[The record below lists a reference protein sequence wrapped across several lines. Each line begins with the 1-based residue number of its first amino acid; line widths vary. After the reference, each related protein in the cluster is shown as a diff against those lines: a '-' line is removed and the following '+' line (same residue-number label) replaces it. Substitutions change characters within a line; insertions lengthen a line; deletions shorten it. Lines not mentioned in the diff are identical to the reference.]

1 MTGHIRKREQGATAL
16 LIVIFALLLFTIVT
30 VGFMRAMVQDQQQS
44 NDSELS
50 RGAYDSALAG
60 VEDGKRVLT
69 QCVVNGVQAACDAI
83 DAEKCTTIGDAG
95 IVTPAS
101 GSQTDGEV
109 YVKRTAAGDGTD
121 FQQAYTC
128 IKIDRNTNDYVN
140 TLAADTSHVFPLRVS
155 DTESFD
161 TIELSWVA
169 PAKGQATRAVTRPG
183 MLASPPLPT
192 LVGWG
197 SDTPPI
203 MRVQV
208 MQYTDKNVK
217 LRDFDENGGSQTLFI
232 YPSNGGNLTTQFSVD
247 GRRSGTQRPVYAP
260 CSPGAPQPPIDGYY
274 CKVRIQ
280 MTKAV
285 SGNATDTD
293 RRAYLRLTSLYAG
306 TDFRVR
312 LYKGANLVNFNG
324 VQPAVDATGRAA
336 DVFRRVRARVELI
349 DPAVDTTLYPR
360 ATVDITNNLCKTMFV
375 TNTASD
381 YDQGSC
387 AP

>member
-1 MTGHIRKREQGATAL
+1 MNSLLRKREQGATAM
-16 LIVIFALLLFTIVT
+16 LIIIFALLLFTIVT

-60 VEDGKRVLT
+60 VEDGKRVLS

-83 DAEKCTTIGDAG
+83 DAGKCTTISDAG
-95 IVTPAS
+95 IVTTAT
-101 GSQTDGEV
+101 GTQTNGEV
-109 YVKRTAAGDGTD
+109 YVKRTTAGDGSD

-128 IKIDRNTNDYVN
+128 IKIDRNTKDYVN
-140 TLAADTSHVFPLRVS
+140 TLAADSSHVFPLRVK

-161 TIELSWVA
+161 TIELSWYS
-169 PAKGQATRAVTRPG
+169 PAQGQATRAVTRPG
-183 MLASPPLPT
+183 ILASPPLKT
-192 LVGWG
+192 LATWG

-203 MRVQV
+203 MRVQL
-208 MQYTDKNVK
+208 MQYTDNNVK

-232 YPSNGGNLTTQFSVD
+232 YPSDGGNPTTQFSLD
-247 GRRSGTQRPVYAP
+247 GRRSGAQRPIYAP
-260 CSPGAPQPPIDGYY
+260 CSPGAPQPPIDGFY

-285 SGNATDTD
+285 SGNASDTD
-293 RRAYLRLTSLYAG
+293 RRAYLRLTSMYAG

-312 LYKGANLVNFNG
+312 LYKGASQVDFNG
-324 VQPAVDATGRAA
+324 VQPAIDATGRAA

-360 ATVDITNNLCKTMFV
+360 ATVDLTNNLCKTMFV
-375 TNTASD
+375 TNTSTE
-381 YDQGSC
+381 YDPGSC
-387 AP
+387 TP